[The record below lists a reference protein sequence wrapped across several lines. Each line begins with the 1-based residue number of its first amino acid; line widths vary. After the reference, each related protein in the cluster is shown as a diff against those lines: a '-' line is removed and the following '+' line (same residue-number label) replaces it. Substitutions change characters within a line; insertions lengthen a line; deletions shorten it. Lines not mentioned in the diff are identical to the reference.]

1 MNSRTA
7 LSLVL
12 FSPLCEKRNLSI
24 TQLSK
29 ISGVKQSTLDNIIQ
43 MNSKSPGIQ
52 NIHKIANAFNM
63 TVSEFLDIKEL
74 NDFSFDDEED
84 KK

>member
-1 MNSRTA
+1 MDYSEII
-7 LSLVL
+7 VKIIKE
-12 FSPLCEKRNLSI
+12 LCEKRNLSI

>member
-1 MNSRTA
+1 MDYSEIIVRRIKE
-7 LSLVL
+7 
-12 FSPLCEKRNLSI
+12 LCEKRNLSI

-43 MNSKSPGIQ
+43 TNSKSPGIQ

>member
-1 MNSRTA
+1 MDYSEI
-7 LSLVL
+7 LVKRIKE
-12 FSPLCEKRNLSI
+12 LCEKRNLSM

-43 MNSKSPGIQ
+43 MNSKSTGIQ

>member
-1 MNSRTA
+1 
-7 LSLVL
+7 
-12 FSPLCEKRNLSI
+12 
-24 TQLSK
+24 
-29 ISGVKQSTLDNIIQ
+29 